1 MPRGRGSSREV
12 SSLSISNRDV
22 VPIDDRVPVS
32 EFRRRGDGLQV
43 EALSPFQAGV
53 ER

>member
-1 MPRGRGSSREV
+1 MPRDRGSSREL

-22 VPIDDRVPVS
+22 VPIDSRVPIS

-43 EALSPFQAGV
+43 EALSPFQAEF